1 MQGELVR
8 LVESE
13 RQLDAE
19 LAEVRVRAAEL
30 VRLAGERAEA
40 MRRRLD
46 ADIAEATA
54 TLRATIDAEQLTA
67 LAQVQADA
75 RRQVERFDCATRE
88 RSGSLADL
96 VVARLVSLGPA

>member
-19 LAEVRVRAAEL
+19 LAEVRARAAEL

-75 RRQVERFDCATRE
+75 RRQVERFDCARRE

-96 VVARLVSLGPA
+96 VVARLVPLGQA